1 MKNIFESIKKEKQI
15 LKSLIDNG
23 LEQSHNILISMGF
36 EFINKMVYNGFSYK
50 TSNQEFFSLS
60 RTKDGSFALYDSH
73 QEETGYAL
81 PVILESKSEGEFLN
95 LLKCFT
101 TYKKTIIEAEML
113 YEQQIR
119 SIIEKNVKK

>member
-36 EFINKMVYNGFSYK
+36 EFINKVEYNGFYYK
-50 TSNQEFFSLS
+50 NSNQEFFSLA
-60 RTKDGSFALYDSH
+60 RTKDGSFALYDS
-73 QEETGYAL
+73 QREETGYAL
-81 PVILESKSEGEFLN
+81 PVILESKSEEEFLN

-101 TYKKTIIEAEML
+101 IYKKTIIEAEML
-113 YEQQIR
+113 FEQQIR